1 MTALSIATD
10 TSWQLEDKRFY
21 QLLWLGLALWLVFAV
36 LVPALNVPERSRA
49 VQEQLPPS
57 LARVLLAE
65 RKAPPPPELVAEPE
79 QIVEPVKPEPEP
91 VAPEPE
97 PEREP
102 EPLPERKKV
111 KADPQQARQQA
122 EQAGLMAMRDDLAAL
137 RQSFQLN
144 NSAPQVKSRG
154 EQQATQVERKLLRN
168 DAAQSF
174 ATAQAAAVAG
184 DIVRSE
190 LADTGSTRLAEAELK
205 GLSATAAQPQQNQS
219 TENSRSGG
227 SQGRSEATI
236 RRVLE
241 ANKSS
246 LYTLYSRALRAN
258 PLLKGKVVFEL
269 VINPDGSLADVT
281 IVRSEL
287 LDSKLERQLMLRLR
301 SINFGV
307 EAVALT
313 RSQWTVEFL
322 PG

>member
-1 MTALSIATD
+1 MTTLTMATFE
-10 TSWQLEDKRFY
+10 TQQFEDKRFY
-21 QLLWLGLALWLVFAV
+21 RLLWLGFLLWLLFAV
-36 LVPALNVPERSRA
+36 LIPALTVPERSRQL
-49 VQEQLPPS
+49 QEQLPPQ
-57 LARVLLAE
+57 LARVMLEE
-65 RKAPPPPELVAEPE
+65 RKAPPPPEPEPVPE
-79 QIVEPVKPEPEP
+79 QVVEPVKPEPATEP
-91 VAPEPE
+91 VEATPEQ
-97 PEREP
+97 
-102 EPLPERKKV
+102 V
-111 KADPQQARQQA
+111 KPDPQQARQQA

-168 DAAQSF
+168 EAAKSF
-174 ATAQAAAVAG
+174 ASAEAAAVAG
-184 DIVRSE
+184 DIARSE
-190 LADTGSTRLAEAELK
+190 LADIGSTRLAETELK
-205 GLSATAAQPQQNQS
+205 GLSANAPAQQQNRS
-219 TENSRSGG
+219 AADSSGG
-227 SQGRSEATI
+227 PQGRSEATI

-269 VINPDGSLADVT
+269 VIRPDGSLAEVN
-281 IVRSEL
+281 IVQSEL
-287 LDSKLERQLMLRLR
+287 NDSKLERQLTLRLR
-301 SINFGV
+301 SVNFGA